1 MEYPFRGKA
10 VDAREGEI
18 VPSHLQGFGRERGRQ
33 KPVNPTLNEIDSA
46 ILEVAL
52 SLEEGEIR
60 DGFVSRTYRFDP
72 DGLLEMR
79 QLIADAKSAAVYFL
93 NARERRSEI
102 AFDLASEWTHTHEP
116 LSIAEQEV
124 EMPGAKL
131 GNYRLVRRI
140 GEGGGG
146 VVYEAEQ
153 EEPIQRRVA
162 VKIVRLGMNTESVIA
177 RFDIERQA
185 LALMD
190 HPNIARVFETGAT
203 STGRPFFIMEYVE
216 GEKITTFCDDAGW
229 DIERRLKLFMQV
241 CDAIQHAHQKG
252 VVHRDI
258 KPSNILVSSGNGNN
272 APKIIDFGIAKAL
285 NPEAFSRPVET
296 SHDQVFGTPVYMSP
310 EQIDLTGLDV
320 DTRSDIYSLG
330 VLLYEILTSCTPF
343 EGKDFSSCGVSM
355 MRNIILTSKIRTP
368 SQVVL
373 GFDAERAGVVAAC
386 RKTTSSQLVR
396 QMKGDLDRI
405 VMKAIDRD
413 RTRRYS
419 TVNSMILDVQRFL
432 SNQPVTATPPSR
444 LYLFGKFVRR
454 NRFSFVA
461 GNLVLLSLVAGLVIS
476 AMLYNRERTALAE
489 QIRLRAEAQ
498 AARAEEQRLRLQA
511 DARENVARV
520 AILLD
525 QGRIEEAES
534 LRKKFP
540 LDAVEPSL
548 EAAAVFRF
556 LGDWHANHGRWEEGA
571 QCYKLLMQANRLDDP
586 AKVLDRSDLI
596 AISAMLMDYRE
607 EDYLV
612 FRQEV
617 AEHYWEPKSKHQAE
631 HLLKVCLIAPA
642 DQALLDR
649 LAFGVKVLG
658 DPKVAPLPSW
668 AALSRGL
675 YEYRSG
681 NLDAA
686 LNVCRD
692 GLTDHDVKDACR
704 SSLRSVMS
712 MIFVKKGLDEEARK
726 ELEISRDIIA
736 ETRGREYLNGGS
748 IPQIW
753 FDWIIAD
760 VLHREAEL
768 TRARN
773 RE

>member
-1 MEYPFRGKA
+1 MSA
-10 VDAREGEI
+10 
-18 VPSHLQGFGRERGRQ
+18 
-33 KPVNPTLNEIDSA
+33 TLNEIDSA

-52 SLEEGEIR
+52 SLEEGKIR
-60 DGFVSRTYRFDP
+60 DGFVSRIYHLDP
-72 DGLLEMR
+72 GGQEEML
-79 QLIADAKSAAVYFL
+79 QLINDAKSAAAYFID
-93 NARERRSEI
+93 ARERKAEV
-102 AFDLASEWTHTHEP
+102 AFDLASEWT
-116 LSIAEQEV
+116 SQ
-124 EMPGAKL
+124 PGWNPVTEFEIESPGTKL
-131 GNYRLVRRI
+131 GNYRLIRRI

-162 VKIVRLGMNTESVIA
+162 VKIVRLGMNTESVLA

-185 LALMD
+185 LAMMD
-190 HPNIARVFETGAT
+190 HPNIAKVFETGAT

-216 GEKITTFCDDAGW
+216 GEKITTFCDDARW
-229 DIERRLKLFMQV
+229 DIEQRLKIFMQV

-258 KPSNILVSSGNGNN
+258 KPSNILVSSGTGSN
-272 APKIIDFGIAKAL
+272 APKVIDFGIAKAM

-296 SHDQVFGTPVYMSP
+296 SHDQLFGTPVYMSP

-320 DTRSDIYSLG
+320 DTRADIYSLG
-330 VLLYEILTSCTPF
+330 ALLYELLTSCTLF
-343 EGKDFSSCGVSM
+343 EGKDFSTCGVSM
-355 MRNIILTSKIRTP
+355 MRNIILTSKIRNP
-368 SQVVL
+368 SQVL
-373 GFDAERAGVVAAC
+373 AEFDSERLATVAAA
-386 RKTTSSQLVR
+386 RRSSPSQLIK
-396 QMKGDLDRI
+396 QIKGDLARI

-419 TVNSMILDVQRFL
+419 TVNSMILDVQRYL

-454 NRFSFVA
+454 NRLTFVA
-461 GNLVLLSLVAGLVIS
+461 GNLLVLSLVAGLVIS

-489 QIRLRAEAQ
+489 QTRLRAEAQ
-498 AARAEEQRLRLQA
+498 AARGEEQRLRLQA

-525 QGRIEEAES
+525 QGRIEEAEA

-540 LDAVEPSL
+540 LDAIEPSL

-556 LGDWHANHGRWEEGA
+556 LGDWHANHGRWQEGA

-586 AKVLDRSDLI
+586 AKVLDRSDMI
-596 AISAMLMDYRE
+596 AIAAMLMDYRE
-607 EDYLV
+607 EDYMI
-612 FRQEV
+612 FRKEV

-642 DQALLDR
+642 DTALLDR
-649 LAFGVKVLG
+649 LAFAVKVLG
-658 DPKVAPLPSW
+658 DPKAAPLPSW

-675 YEYRSG
+675 YEFRSG
-681 NLDAA
+681 NFDAA
-686 LNVCRD
+686 LNTFKDAFTDRD
-692 GLTDHDVKDACR
+692 IKDACR
-704 SSLRSVMS
+704 SSIHSVTS
-712 MIFVKKGLDEEARK
+712 MIYGKKGMPEEARK

-736 ETRGREYLNGGS
+736 ETRGGEYVRGGS
-748 IPQIW
+748 IPPIW

-760 VLHREAEL
+760 VLHREAEMER
-768 TRARN
+768 TTSGK
-773 RE
+773 